1 MKRLGSLAFIGF
13 LACVPLA
20 NWMIGHAGTVCVP
33 DGPCLIPVAPG
44 LMAPSGVLMVGFA
57 LVLRDLVQRCLGTGW
72 GLLAVV
78 LGTLVSL
85 GLAPGA
91 LVVASGAAFLLSE
104 LADFA
109 VYTPLQRRGLVL
121 AVLASSAVGLVI
133 DSVVFLSL
141 AFHSLDF
148 LAGQVVGKVWAVLIS
163 IPLVQATRR
172 LTAQPG

>member
-1 MKRLGSLAFIGF
+1 VGYLLLGLYA
-13 LACVPLA
+13 ACIPLA
-20 NWMIGHAGTVCVP
+20 NWMIGHAGTVCML

-44 LMAPSGVLMVGFA
+44 IMAPSGVLMVGFA
-57 LVLRDLVQRCLGTGW
+57 LVLRDLVQRCLGISW

-91 LVVASGAAFLLSE
+91 LVVASGAAFILSE

-121 AVLASSAVGLVI
+121 AVLASSAVGLLV
-133 DSVVFLSL
+133 DSVLFLGL

-148 LAGQVVGKVWAVLIS
+148 LAGQVIGKVLAVLI
-163 IPLVQATRR
+163 ATPVVAVARR
-172 LTAQPG
+172 AA